1 VVESS
6 GLENRRTGNRTVGSN
21 PTSSATRA
29 RDSCAEAATH
39 ALRVSVVV
47 PVRNGAATIGA
58 CIESL
63 IMQTYPKHLTEIIV
77 VDNESTDSTR
87 SVVARYP
94 VTLLLETSVLTSYAA
109 RNRGIAHAGGDVVAL
124 TDSDCVASPDWL
136 THILSPLNDPAVG
149 AVLGTVED
157 ARPESLAE
165 EFTARVKPFASPTPR
180 GFKSLLTA
188 NVAIR
193 AQTLR
198 ELGGFDERLPTGGD
212 VDFGWRLQQRSHL
225 RLHYEAPAS
234 VFHRHRST
242 FRGVFEQFRRYGL
255 SEILLT
261 TLYHGGGGSHTAGE
275 QFWRMLSQ
283 TRAMASYVASF
294 VLRAGMSVIRGFD
307 RRYILWPLFLFVAEL
322 GNVVGKV
329 GGLIATRYYR
339 HNPYANPRIARS

>member
-1 VVESS
+1 M
-6 GLENRRTGNRTVGSN
+6 
-21 PTSSATRA
+21 AD
-29 RDSCAEAATH
+29 RDGMPISPGGDNSCAEAATH
-39 ALRVSVVV
+39 PLRVSVVV
-47 PVRNGAATIGA
+47 PVRNGAATIGP

-63 IMQTYPKHLTEIIV
+63 LTQTYPKHLTEIIV

-193 AQTLR
+193 AQTLL

-212 VDFGWRLQQRSHL
+212 VDFGWRLSSGRICDFIT
-225 RLHYEAPAS
+225 E
-234 VFHRHRST
+234 
-242 FRGVFEQFRRYGL
+242 RRQVC
-255 SEILLT
+255 SIVTARRFAECSNSS
-261 TLYHGGGGSHTAGE
+261 GGMG
-275 QFWRMLSQ
+275 
-283 TRAMASYVASF
+283 
-294 VLRAGMSVIRGFD
+294 
-307 RRYILWPLFLFVAEL
+307 
-322 GNVVGKV
+322 
-329 GGLIATRYYR
+329 
-339 HNPYANPRIARS
+339 